1 MIKPQRPQ
9 AILEPFISRANLRP
23 SLSLANSCHFFQN
36 TLRAYYYSGT
46 PNQKSQNLTSNK
58 KQNTRIIPE
67 SYISIFSRKFNLFK
81 FNNRAVT
88 GWNWPNRSYF
98 KRRFLENKINNLKTA
113 IFDFGVFESMWRKIQ
128 SSLSQVRFFFTS
140 WSNFC
145 WLQTESFWETFFPD
159 TDFPILVIG
168 SLEIFFYDKMSS
180 YPAGQKM
187 SSYPTTTAFF
197 RLKFF
202 FIILWI
208 NVQDLI
214 HLMANLRTTQRATF
228 IEIVRF

>member
-128 SSLSQVRFFFTS
+128 SSLSQVRFFLLLGPTFADFRRKVFGKLFFLTRIFLYW
-140 WSNFC
+140 WS
-145 WLQTESFWETFFPD
+145 D
-159 TDFPILVIG
+159 
-168 SLEIFFYDKMSS
+168 
-180 YPAGQKM
+180 
-187 SSYPTTTAFF
+187 
-197 RLKFF
+197 
-202 FIILWI
+202 
-208 NVQDLI
+208 
-214 HLMANLRTTQRATF
+214 H
-228 IEIVRF
+228 